1 MSAHAN
7 APDAVADEKDSDGRE
22 GLRRAIIWF
31 AVVEALVIAAV
42 IFYKLSR

>member
-1 MSAHAN
+1 MT
-7 APDAVADEKDSDGRE
+7 DEKDSDGRAS
-22 GLRRAIIWF
+22 LRRAIIWF

>member
-1 MSAHAN
+1 MSEQ
-7 APDAVADEKDSDGRE
+7 DDDEARKS
-22 GLRRAIIWF
+22 LRRAIIWF

>member
-1 MSAHAN
+1 MSEGQ
-7 APDAVADEKDSDGRE
+7 DDGGRKS
-22 GLRRAIIWF
+22 LRRAVIWF